1 MPKMTVLSEIGRKLL
16 LMEMQMKEIE
26 ANQRK
31 KRQLAEQKQIQK
43 ETAVVRLPFPIARPT
58 IACDGLVCCDL
69 TRPAFEKCRKRCN
82 GQSNNVQSKS

>member
-1 MPKMTVLSEIGRKLL
+1 MTVLSEIGRKLL

-58 IACDGLVCCDL
+58 IAWSCVL
-69 TRPAFEKCRKRCN
+69 
-82 GQSNNVQSKS
+82 